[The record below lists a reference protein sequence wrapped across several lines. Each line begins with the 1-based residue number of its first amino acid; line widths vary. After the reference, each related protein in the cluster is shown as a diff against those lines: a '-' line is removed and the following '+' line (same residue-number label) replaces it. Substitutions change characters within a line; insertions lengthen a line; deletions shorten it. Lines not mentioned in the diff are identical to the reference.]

1 MNFSSNGR
9 KVEEPPQIIKA
20 NIYDNPQFALDLV
33 AHICTEKEDI
43 EIDSFF
49 DVYKQKRENLI
60 NEVSDLDD
68 VACGDVRFGDVVD
81 GIPALN
87 ITCLHFDEPFCVS
100 VGLKRWRAGGEGKTS
115 KKKGD
120 HYGI

>member
-1 MNFSSNGR
+1 MAMNFSSNGR

-49 DVYKQKRENLI
+49 DVYKQKRENFI
-60 NEVSDLDD
+60 KEVSQLDD
-68 VACGDVRFGDVVD
+68 NLTQCNF
-81 GIPALN
+81 
-87 ITCLHFDEPFCVS
+87 
-100 VGLKRWRAGGEGKTS
+100 W
-115 KKKGD
+115 D
-120 HYGI
+120 HYFICIGMFPMLFLTHRHQN